1 MTDRTVE
8 YAGVGTAQ
16 LSADDRADGDPY
28 IIHGVALGIGDVT
41 KGKSRQRKVWPED
54 ELRAAAAT
62 LTGKDLV
69 RDHVNSTAGK
79 IGEVVHAEFVP
90 EIGVM
95 YEAAIAP
102 HYEQLANDIRAGLMD
117 VSVRA
122 YHAPED
128 ELEERDDGALVVE
141 DVVFDNLSVVND
153 GASPSNTARVG
164 PIENHPSMAEA
175 SAVSATVLN
184 DDTAVATLERSVD
197 ASEDLAFD
205 AGDAPSADYSYGGP
219 LEDPPEDDDEDT
231 VEPSIDIAALA
242 DIPGTYEADGTVYAV
257 APDEHPDE
265 HTEHADDAK
274 YPLTS
279 CTGDDSVEV
288 AWRLRKHGDY
298 DIDEGTLAR
307 RIKDAADAMN
317 CDLDLGSEE
326 ASGDDVRSGPPEWDE
341 GDWVEWQVQPDAM
354 FGQVVHN
361 PEEEPYV
368 MIDVW
373 EDTDDG
379 YQSTQHTDTA
389 GVGDVRPLNDARK
402 REIQSQYNSS
412 ELADTASEG
421 DWVRW
426 DTRNSTEI
434 GRVEGVYGADDTLP
448 EFRGSRGYS
457 PEGDETL
464 LALQMYKERDG
475 TYHPISGKPIGHYV
489 ESVRHADAPDGI
501 SDEEVEL
508 SPSATGE
515 YSLREGQ
522 WVQWYPDD
530 TEMSG
535 HHGKAT
541 STREADANAEPEK
554 IITIQPYDQG
564 DDGVWSPTGD
574 EIELPEAD
582 VAPWGNYPDSE
593 WIESASADA
602 LADDDARQKDAPES
616 DQKEGSDTNEPGS
629 ADSTP
634 EDIDFS
640 DQVETSLQNKVD
652 EHNEE
657 YGDEDGKKVTLRKLK
672 AVYRRGA
679 GAYSSSHREG
689 MTRNQWAMARVN
701 AFLYLVR
708 NGDPENDAYT
718 QDNDL
723 LPNGHK
729 RATENAAASAASPS
743 HSGTATAPTV
753 WLSPVEQLATPSA
766 SMDELDEVYA
776 DWEDAVNMTAAEL
789 TEWRDHPCATEAS
802 VDPEAVIERN
812 LGLLETDKSEWDTD
826 HIADAKRTISFIARM
841 SDSAMEPDDPR
852 DGVHGCPS
860 KWAISLLNWAYNP
873 FDSIPDVPE
882 QMDDEM
888 QSDTGA
894 GEELM
899 ELSPDHDDMFMDES
913 DAESRAMELGLDGET
928 HEHEMDGETYYMPG
942 ASMSD
947 YQDAVEES
955 SGHKMMDDDEDMDD
969 EEEDDEMS
977 GHGGMYGDDE
987 DEDEDE
993 DDEDMDG
1000 DEMSASVLPVASLSE
1015 TPVAGGDSTAPST
1028 STPTTAMIDYE
1039 PTSAENLDA
1048 DVDEPIVVEKEDF
1061 EELTATAETAA
1072 EVDAELSELSSKLD
1086 ERDHATEIVAELSE
1100 EDVDLI
1106 ESDTEA
1112 AVVEASA
1119 AEMFD
1124 EVQRIYAEELAEFA
1138 PFSAEELADRFSPT
1152 ELKER
1157 VEGHDE
1163 AQLSSALEDTEVEP
1177 DADSASAEELADA
1190 EADEDA
1196 SVRERYAAELESAG
1210 WSEQAQKVR
1219 DGEIDIARAE

>member
-1 MTDRTVE
+1 MTDRTVD

-16 LSADDRADGDPY
+16 LRAHERDDDDPF

-54 ELRAAAAT
+54 ELRAAADT
-62 LTGKDLV
+62 LAGKDLV

-79 IGEVVHAEFVP
+79 IGEVVNAEFVP
-90 EIGVM
+90 DIGVM

-128 ELEERDDGALVVE
+128 ELEEQADGALVVE

-153 GASPSNTARVG
+153 GASPSNSARIG
-164 PIENHPSMAEA
+164 PMDNHPSMAEA
-175 SAVSATVLN
+175 SAVSATVLT

-197 ASEDLAFD
+197 TDDELALD
-205 AGDAPSADYSYGGP
+205 VGDTPSADYAYGGP
-219 LEDPPEDDDEDT
+219 LEETPEEDDDDT
-231 VEPSIDIAALA
+231 VEPSIDIASLA
-242 DIPGTYEADGTVYAV
+242 DIPGTYQADGTVYAI

-279 CTGDDSVEV
+279 CTGADSVEV
-288 AWRLRKHGDY
+288 AWRLRNHGNY
-298 DIDEGTLAR
+298 DIDEETLAK
-307 RIKDAADAMN
+307 RIKDAADAMD

-354 FGQVVHN
+354 FGRIVHN
-361 PEEEPYV
+361 PDDEPYV
-368 MIDVW
+368 MIEVW

-389 GVGDVRPLNDARK
+389 GVDDIRRLNDARK

-412 ELADTASEG
+412 ELADDVSEG

-434 GRVEGVYGADDTLP
+434 GRVEGVYSADDSLP
-448 EFRGSRGYS
+448 EFRGSRSYS
-457 PEGDETL
+457 PDDDDTL

-475 TYHPISGKPIGHYV
+475 TYHPISGKPIGHYAA
-489 ESVRHADAPDGI
+489 SVRHADAPDGI
-501 SDEEVEL
+501 SDETVEL

-522 WVQWYPDD
+522 WVQWYPDN
-530 TEMSG
+530 TESSG
-535 HHGKAT
+535 RHGKAT
-541 STREADANAEPEK
+541 ATQDAGADTDADK
-554 IITIQPYDQG
+554 LITIQPYDQG

-574 EIELPEAD
+574 TVELPEAD
-582 VAPWGNYPDSE
+582 VAPWGNYPDSK

-602 LADDDARQKDAPES
+602 LADDDARQEDAPES
-616 DQKEGSDTNEPGS
+616 DQKEGSDENDPDS

-634 EDIDFS
+634 ADIDFS
-640 DQVETSLQNKVD
+640 DQVEKSLQNKVD

-657 YGDEDGKKVTLRKLK
+657 HGDEDGKKVTLRKLK

-701 AFLYLVR
+701 AFLYLLR
-708 NGDPENDAYT
+708 NGNPENDAYT

-723 LPNGHK
+723 LPDGHK
-729 RATENAAASAASPS
+729 RATENEAASASTAGLS

-753 WLSPVEQLATPSA
+753 WLSPVEQLAMPSA

-776 DWEDAVNMTAAEL
+776 DWDDAVNMTASEL
-789 TEWRDHPCATEAS
+789 KEWRDHPCASEAS
-802 VDPEAVIERN
+802 VDPDAVIERN
-812 LGLLETDKSEWDTD
+812 LRLLETNKSDWDTD
-826 HIADAKRTISFIARM
+826 DIADAKRTISFISRM
-841 SDSAMEPDDPR
+841 SDSAMEPDDPH
-852 DGVHGCPS
+852 DGVYGCPS

-882 QMDDEM
+882 QMEDEM
-888 QSDTGA
+888 ESDTGA

-899 ELSPDHDDMFMDES
+899 KLSPDHDDVYMDES

-928 HEHEMDGETYYMPG
+928 HEHEMDGEMYYMPG
-942 ASMSD
+942 ASMED

-955 SGHKMMDDDEDMDD
+955 SGHGMMDD
-969 EEEDDEMS
+969 EEDDEDDDEMS
-977 GHGGMYGDDE
+977 GHGGMSGE
-987 DEDEDE
+987 EDE
-993 DDEDMDG
+993 DDDDMEE

-1015 TPVAGGDSTAPST
+1015 IQTARSDSTAPST
-1028 STPTTAMIDYE
+1028 TTTTAMIDYE
-1039 PTSAENLDA
+1039 PTSAKNLDA
-1048 DVDEPIVVEKEDF
+1048 DVDEPIVVEKNDF
-1061 EELTATAETAA
+1061 EELTAKAETAE

-1112 AVVEASA
+1112 TVVEASA

-1152 ELKER
+1152 ELKGR
-1157 VEGHDE
+1157 VEDHDE
-1163 AQLSSALEDTEVEP
+1163 AQLSSAISDTEVEP

-1190 EADEDA
+1190 GADEDA